1 MLRCVLIAVLLGGV
15 CLTVRAETV
24 RFYLPSLPGIYEERD
39 GKPAGLY
46 ADLLQHM
53 AGHAGVSLSM
63 FIASRPRIQQSMQLQ
78 DDACSAVTL
87 PANVPA
93 PAGMQYVF
101 PMGQTQAQLFTRP
114 GDALALSELAT
125 VTLTQQMVFGEGV
138 ASVLQQRGLPV
149 PARSQSLQEA
159 VAMLQGQR
167 IRVLQRLA
175 PGAAAPFLGPD
186 KLPAAALSGWRRAPP
201 SAAPTS
207 VLENVPPPRH
217 RKKWCEQALVGQR
230 NHYPFV
236 ARALAF
242 DLLHQHLADFTGL
255 AHVCAATGLQVD
267 TVDDDQADL
276 GQVQRRRHRHGLD
289 QLGLRAQ
296 GLAAGHLHRY
306 RMVGR
311 NQRVQFA
318 FDVVAVQLHAF
329 RQVEIQPAAIGGEVA
344 AGDAGADHARQ
355 QVQAGVYAHVAM
367 AARPVKL
374 QRHGATGGQL
384 RAAGGQL
391 VHDLAAGLV
400 AAGVGDGQL
409 AAIGQ
414 LQRGRITRLAATQ
427 RVAQRVGQHQAALIV
442 AEDGGVQRGLVRVE
456 VETFRHGGLSAVG
469 GGSVCL

>member
-15 CLTVRAETV
+15 CLTLRAETV

-167 IRVLQRLA
+167 IRVLFATRAALSRLA
-175 PGAAAPFLGPD
+175 PG
-186 KLPAAALSGWRRAPP
+186 
-201 SAAPTS
+201 T
-207 VLENVPPPRH
+207 
-217 RKKWCEQALVGQR
+217 
-230 NHYPFV
+230 
-236 ARALAF
+236 
-242 DLLHQHLADFTGL
+242 
-255 AHVCAATGLQVD
+255 
-267 TVDDDQADL
+267 
-276 GQVQRRRHRHGLD
+276 
-289 QLGLRAQ
+289 
-296 GLAAGHLHRY
+296 LAAGPELGALVSWFTCSVHMPPAKVLRL
-306 RMVGR
+306 
-311 NQRVQFA
+311 A
-318 FDVVAVQLHAF
+318 SAW
-329 RQVEIQPAAIGGEVA
+329 RQVPLP
-344 AGDAGADHARQ
+344 R
-355 QVQAGVYAHVAM
+355 
-367 AARPVKL
+367 
-374 QRHGATGGQL
+374 
-384 RAAGGQL
+384 
-391 VHDLAAGLV
+391 
-400 AAGVGDGQL
+400 
-409 AAIGQ
+409 
-414 LQRGRITRLAATQ
+414 
-427 RVAQRVGQHQAALIV
+427 
-442 AEDGGVQRGLVRVE
+442 
-456 VETFRHGGLSAVG
+456 F
-469 GGSVCL
+469 